1 MGGFKMLHLKRKE
14 LVHTDNIFA
23 PVSGQVIELSTVSDP
38 VFAQKMMGE
47 GFAIMPDADEAAV
60 VAPVS
65 GEVMIAQGHALGIRR
80 DDGLEFLVHVGIDT
94 VGLKGAP
101 FKVHVKQGKQVASG
115 DKVVSVD
122 WSQIE
127 AAQLDKTVMV
137 LITNSQSNLAA
148 LDVDYQHVGL
158 GDLLGK
164 ASAKA

>member
-1 MGGFKMLHLKRKE
+1 MLHFKKKE
-14 LVHTDNIFA
+14 QVHTDEIFA
-23 PVSGQVIELSTVSDP
+23 PVTGQVIELSTVSDP

-47 GFAIMPDADEAAV
+47 GFAIMPDADESAV

-65 GEVMIAQGHALGIRR
+65 GEVIIAQGHAFGIRR

-94 VGLKGAP
+94 VALKGAP
-101 FKVHVKQGKQVASG
+101 FKVHVKQGKQVVSG
-115 DKVVSVD
+115 EKIITVD

-137 LITNSQSNLAA
+137 LITNSKTNLAA
-148 LDVDYQHVGL
+148 LNVDYQHVSL